1 MGPLAPVKYRTVH
14 FGIRGEILNQQ
25 KNITN
30 EKSRLVAS
38 QFLGLRP
45 WVITLEVCLRIELV
59 NYFHFGRTAEW
70 SSLHN
75 FFIPEGL

>member
-45 WVITLEVCLRIELV
+45 WVITLDVCLRIELA
-59 NYFHFGRTAEW
+59 NYFHFVVVVVSMLAYQVKVFR
-70 SSLHN
+70 
-75 FFIPEGL
+75 P